1 MMDSIQWVIDQYIRR
16 FKPGE
21 HKGQPSNR
29 NHYAKETKRL
39 RLCPDCEHVWEIAHT
54 GRCRRYNHLP
64 TYGLSKKVCTFCK
77 GLRGS
82 YKDR

>member
-1 MMDSIQWVIDQYIRR
+1 MMDSIQWVIDQYTRR

-39 RLCPDCEHVWEIAHT
+39 RLCPDCEHVWEID
-54 GRCRRYNHLP
+54 GRKICMRYKHMP
-64 TYGLSKKVCTFCK
+64 TLGLKRKNCK
-77 GLRGS
+77 
-82 YKDR
+82 YCK